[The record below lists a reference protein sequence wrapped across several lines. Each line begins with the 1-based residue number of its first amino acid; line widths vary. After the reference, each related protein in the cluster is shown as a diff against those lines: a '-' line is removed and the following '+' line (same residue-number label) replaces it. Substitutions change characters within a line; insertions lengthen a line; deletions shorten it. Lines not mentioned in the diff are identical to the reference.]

1 MAPTIFTN
9 LPNEI
14 IYQILRH
21 LPPRDV
27 PSLDL
32 VSKNFRE
39 HARQPVLWR
48 EFCHDSYKF
57 WDQRWDI
64 RGKSAENIANVDWKG
79 IYSQRYETDHHTT
92 SQIDSILATQ
102 TGRIGKAETIISF
115 GYDAKDTLLRHLQ
128 IGDDA
133 EDVLARRYRCSPYR
147 CVANLLIALQ
157 RYYSEAVLGYMHRAA
172 ALNEWAKIRNG
183 QDTTLERTLAAFD
196 LFVLQDNKEDID
208 GVR

>member
-1 MAPTIFTN
+1 MASTFFTD

-14 IYQILRH
+14 ISQILRH
-21 LPPRDV
+21 LPPCDV

-48 EFCHDSYKF
+48 EFCHDSYQF

-64 RGKSAENIANVDWKG
+64 RGKSAEDVANVGWKR
-79 IYSQRYETDHHTT
+79 IYSQRYKTDRRTT

-115 GYDAKDTLLRHLQ
+115 AYDAKDTLLRHLQ
-128 IGDDA
+128 VGDDA

-147 CVANLLIALQ
+147 CVANLLMTLQ
-157 RYYSEAVLGYMHRAA
+157 G
-172 ALNEWAKIRNG
+172 
-183 QDTTLERTLAAFD
+183 TTVR
-196 LFVLQDNKEDID
+196 QSWDICT
-208 GVR
+208 VQPH